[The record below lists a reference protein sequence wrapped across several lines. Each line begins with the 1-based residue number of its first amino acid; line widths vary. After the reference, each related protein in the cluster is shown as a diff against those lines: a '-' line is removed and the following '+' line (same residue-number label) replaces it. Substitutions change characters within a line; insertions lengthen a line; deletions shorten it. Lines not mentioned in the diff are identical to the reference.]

1 MGKKLSIDFLLSDFF
16 FSENSIETVETLKN
30 KMLKLEN
37 KENHN
42 EKHCVVCLV
51 SEILNIISNLKK
63 TSCKK
68 QKIFEF

>member
-1 MGKKLSIDFLLSDFF
+1 
-16 FSENSIETVETLKN
+16 
-30 KMLKLEN
+30 MLKLEN

>member
-1 MGKKLSIDFLLSDFF
+1 MRWERNYQLIFCFLIFF
-16 FSENSIETVETLKN
+16 PSENSIETVETLKN

-51 SEILNIISNLKK
+51 SEILNIISNFKK

-68 QKIFEF
+68 QKIF